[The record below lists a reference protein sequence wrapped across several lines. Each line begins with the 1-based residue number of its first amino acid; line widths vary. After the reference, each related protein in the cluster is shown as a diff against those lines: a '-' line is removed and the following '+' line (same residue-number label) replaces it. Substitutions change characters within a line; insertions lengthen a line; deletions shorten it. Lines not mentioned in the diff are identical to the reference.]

1 MLLNYTEECLKM
13 TNETKNLP
21 ETMDEVLTEYGMPTV
36 KITVSTQAINDGLAE
51 IDLPAIKEVRLDG
64 TIILENKD
72 MHFGLFQLFKDLSEI
87 ATRHHPDSLSFTKR
101 TRIHPGN
108 FMGVSGRC
116 TRTEMG
122 EFIFEATDQDITHM
136 IIQVVTGPSDE
147 IKDFDY
153 GSAKQLYRHNYQLG
167 VLTAHFAILEFDPE
181 IMNVI
186 KPIW

>member
-1 MLLNYTEECLKM
+1 M

-87 ATRHHPDSLSFTKR
+87 ATRHHPDSLSFTSVL
-101 TRIHPGN
+101 
-108 FMGVSGRC
+108 VS
-116 TRTEMG
+116 
-122 EFIFEATDQDITHM
+122 
-136 IIQVVTGPSDE
+136 IQETLWE
-147 IKDFDY
+147 
-153 GSAKQLYRHNYQLG
+153 
-167 VLTAHFAILEFDPE
+167 
-181 IMNVI
+181 
-186 KPIW
+186 